1 MEILK
6 VQQTDCGGRC
16 GSDDFWVSKMHA
28 SAASSGARRAVAQRS
43 RDRDK
48 PAHFKWL
55 VERIRERMEDLG
67 QGTLPDGVFVHYA
80 SSHILLLSVTALEQV
95 GEGLIS
101 STLAATAGA
110 PNCSGVLGSAVTLL
124 ATRQVSYKTKTRQ
137 DSRQEEPESKTRPPR
152 KKLFLPVLLSDLNS
166 TSPPRG
172 HSSSDSD
179 TGLPGGAAAMQWHAL
194 WPSAACAWLCVRR
207 AAQTR
212 PIRGAVTAR
221 QLRRVGEPSL
231 APRSIG
237 VVVVVVVV
245 VLHEVHLV
253 P

>member
-110 PNCSGVLGSAVTLL
+110 PNCSGVLGSSAVSCDS
-124 ATRQVSYKTKTRQ
+124 AGDTRQVTLAVTKRRLAKTRGKKNPRAKLGPLGRNFSYQ
-137 DSRQEEPESKTRPPR
+137 YCFQISTPHHHHEAIPRATRTLACLAALPLAVARALALCSLCMAMCAPRRPNTPHPGRGYSAAAPPR
-152 KKLFLPVLLSDLNS
+152 
-166 TSPPRG
+166 
-172 HSSSDSD
+172 
-179 TGLPGGAAAMQWHAL
+179 
-194 WPSAACAWLCVRR
+194 RR
-207 AAQTR
+207 AVTR
-212 PIRGAVTAR
+212 AS
-221 QLRRVGEPSL
+221 LNRRRRRRRRSR
-231 APRSIG
+231 AP
-237 VVVVVVVV
+237 
-245 VLHEVHLV
+245 
-253 P
+253 